1 MKGVEHNDCSRFSR
15 FSPILGTTAWAPGEE
30 PGRGGV
36 PHTVT
41 VTALIA
47 RDLDS
52 NATASVELRLAGLIH
67 ILLEDRYLHQKLP
80 WNLILHNVAQ
90 TNDTPET
97 LFQGQ

>member
-1 MKGVEHNDCSRFSR
+1 M
-15 FSPILGTTAWAPGEE
+15 TAEGFLLPWEPVLCHSGPPEE
-30 PGRGGV
+30 QLEGA
-36 PHTVT
+36 PHTPGASLT
-41 VTALIA
+41 A

-52 NATASVELRLAGLIH
+52 NAAAYAELRPTGLIH

-97 LFQGQ
+97 LCQGQQ